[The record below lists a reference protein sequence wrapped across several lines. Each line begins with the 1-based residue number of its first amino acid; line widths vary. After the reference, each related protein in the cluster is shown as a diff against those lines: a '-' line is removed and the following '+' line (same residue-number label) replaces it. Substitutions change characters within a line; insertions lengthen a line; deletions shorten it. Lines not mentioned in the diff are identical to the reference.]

1 MKLLEYKAHEI
12 FHRYGIPSMD
22 GQVVDSP
29 EELKIIADHISLPA
43 VIKAQVQT
51 GGRGKAGGV
60 QIATNKQDLVEKGT
74 AILAMKIKDLPVKKI
89 FITKKVD
96 YLKELYLSFT
106 LDRRSKKVVLIFSK
120 EGGMEINE
128 IAGKRPELIAKV
140 LIYPLSRSLDDFYIQ
155 YAIDKSGLEDCYV
168 ESFRDICKKLYKLF
182 LEESCLLAE
191 INPLAIDSSNN
202 LIALDGKIEIDD
214 NALLKHEEIR
224 ILRDKLEDNPLVLEA
239 RKFRFLYIPISE
251 KGNIGIISNGS
262 GMIMS
267 TLDLIVKKG
276 MKVGCAL
283 DLGGGATSD
292 RVSESLHIVASN
304 NSINMIFI
312 NIFGGITRC
321 DEIAI
326 GIKNALHN
334 LSTVKFFVR
343 LEGTNKEKGQEILRQ
358 LGSNVLLADGLRH
371 GVELLAQESGL

>member
-1 MKLLEYKAHEI
+1 MSLHRLPSYKS
-12 FHRYGIPSMD
+12 FGI
-22 GQVVDSP
+22 
-29 EELKIIADHISLPA
+29 
-43 VIKAQVQT
+43 
-51 GGRGKAGGV
+51 
-60 QIATNKQDLVEKGT
+60 
-74 AILAMKIKDLPVKKI
+74 
-89 FITKKVD
+89 
-96 YLKELYLSFT
+96 
-106 LDRRSKKVVLIFSK
+106 
-120 EGGMEINE
+120 
-128 IAGKRPELIAKV
+128 
-140 LIYPLSRSLDDFYIQ
+140 
-155 YAIDKSGLEDCYV
+155 SG
-168 ESFRDICKKLYKLF
+168 
-182 LEESCLLAE
+182 
-191 INPLAIDSSNN
+191 
-202 LIALDGKIEIDD
+202 
-214 NALLKHEEIR
+214 
-224 ILRDKLEDNPLVLEA
+224 
-239 RKFRFLYIPISE
+239 YIPISE